1 MEKTTGSKLYEH
13 PIPSLKMKEKR
24 NLTQIYQLNV
34 HFPQFQGQDKDLP
47 DAEITSILTTLTWNL
62 YLTVFLTILQ
72 MIQKIHIRVQFNN
85 TRKKYLYK
93 IASEILLNGPFIGTD
108 LIKFQYYSF
117 ILDTIDT
124 KLYKPEQTRLNKK
137 YLNILVQ

>member
-13 PIPSLKMKEKR
+13 PIPSVKMKEKR

-72 MIQKIHIRVQFNN
+72 MI
-85 TRKKYLYK
+85 
-93 IASEILLNGPFIGTD
+93 
-108 LIKFQYYSF
+108 
-117 ILDTIDT
+117 
-124 KLYKPEQTRLNKK
+124 
-137 YLNILVQ
+137 